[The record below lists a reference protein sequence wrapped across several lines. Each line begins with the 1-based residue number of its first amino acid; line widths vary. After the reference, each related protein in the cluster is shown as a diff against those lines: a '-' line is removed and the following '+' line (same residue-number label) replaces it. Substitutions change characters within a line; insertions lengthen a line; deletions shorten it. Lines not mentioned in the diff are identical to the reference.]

1 MATNSEFEIERYPRL
16 GDVISATTVYES
28 VSDEKKTALGTGFF
42 LTWLTTY
49 TDQNGEVLGRQR
61 FRVLRFR
68 PAN

>member
-1 MATNSEFEIERYPRL
+1 L
-16 GDVISATTVYES
+16 GDEISATTVYES

-49 TDQNGEVLGRQR
+49 TDQHGEVLGRQR